1 MIEKLR
7 NGNIVFIVLFIIA
20 MSSLLLVADKLKR
33 HNDIII
39 KTDTEEF
46 IVGDY
51 NIDMNKECIYFTY
64 DGHVR
69 TICGDYEIIE

>member
-1 MIEKLR
+1 MDKGERVSQIIFF
-7 NGNIVFIVLFIIA
+7 IVFLIA
-20 MSSLLLVADKLKR
+20 MGMVCFAVKSKTTST
-33 HNDIII
+33 DIVI

-46 IVGDY
+46 VVDDY
-51 NIDMNKECIYFTY
+51 NIDMNKECVYFTY